1 VRSAVNEI
9 KTERIASSL
18 SWIIFVL
25 FVVVF
30 VNMMELP
37 RIPIEAL
44 DKDALRNFHIATG
57 SLLFACSCFRV
68 HFWLQSPPQ
77 KKQGQL
83 PIEAYNQLHTLQFS
97 LYCAFIGQGLTGIVT
112 AWSDGL
118 MQFLPGATTANH
130 ALWVLSGYL
139 HSVFAFF
146 YLAII
151 LFIALTGFYHMIRY
165 RVWRFSI
172 FA

>member
-1 VRSAVNEI
+1 MNEI

-37 RIPIEAL
+37 RIPIEAP

-68 HFWLQSPPQ
+68 HFWLQYPFQ
-77 KKQGQL
+77 KRQDKL
-83 PIEAYNQLHTLQFS
+83 PTEAYNQLHILQFS
-97 LYCAFIGQGLTGIVT
+97 LYCAFIAQGLTGIIT

-118 MQFLPGATTANH
+118 MQLLPGATTVH
-130 ALWVLSGYL
+130 HSLWVLSGYL
-139 HSVFAFF
+139 HSVFGFF
-146 YLAII
+146 YIAII
-151 LFIALTGFYHMIRY
+151 IFIMLTGFYHMIRY

>member
-1 VRSAVNEI
+1 MRSAVDEI
-9 KTERIASSL
+9 RTQRIASFL
-18 SWIIFVL
+18 SWIIFIL

-37 RIPIEAL
+37 RVPIEAP

-77 KKQGQL
+77 KKRDKL
-83 PIEAYNQLHTLQFS
+83 PIEAYTQLHVLQFS
-97 LYCAFIGQGLTGIVT
+97 LYCAFIGQGLTGLVT
-112 AWSDGL
+112 AWADGL
-118 MQFLPGATTANH
+118 IQFLPGAATVNH
-130 ALWVLSGYL
+130 SLWVLSGYL
-139 HSVFAFF
+139 HSVFGFF
-146 YLAII
+146 YIAII
-151 LFIALTGFYHMIRY
+151 LFTVLTGFYHMLRY
-165 RVWRFSI
+165 RIWRFSI

>member
-1 VRSAVNEI
+1 MRSAVNEI

-37 RIPIEAL
+37 RIPIEAP

-77 KKQGQL
+77 KKQDKL
-83 PIEAYNQLHTLQFS
+83 PIEAYKQLHVLQFS

-146 YLAII
+146 YSAII

>member
-1 VRSAVNEI
+1 VNSAVNQA
-9 KTERIASSL
+9 KSERIASSL
-18 SWIIFVL
+18 SWMIFIL

-37 RIPIEAL
+37 RVPIEAP

-68 HFWLQSPPQ
+68 HFWLQYPFQ
-77 KKQGQL
+77 KRQDKL
-83 PIEAYNQLHTLQFS
+83 PIEAYKQLHVLQFS

-112 AWSDGL
+112 AWADGL
-118 MQFLPGATTANH
+118 MQFLPGAATVNH

-139 HSVFAFF
+139 HSVFALF
-146 YLAII
+146 YIAII

>member
-1 VRSAVNEI
+1 MRSAVNEI

-30 VNMMELP
+30 VNMMEVP
-37 RIPIEAL
+37 RIPIEAP

-68 HFWLQSPPQ
+68 HFWLQYPFQ
-77 KKQGQL
+77 KRQDKL
-83 PIEAYNQLHTLQFS
+83 PTEAYNQLHILQFS

-112 AWSDGL
+112 AWADGL
-118 MQFLPGATTANH
+118 MQFLAGAATVNH

>member
-1 VRSAVNEI
+1 MRSAVNEI

-37 RIPIEAL
+37 RIPIEAP

-68 HFWLQSPPQ
+68 HFWLQYPFQ
-77 KKQGQL
+77 KRQDKL
-83 PIEAYNQLHTLQFS
+83 PTEAYNQLHILQFS

-112 AWSDGL
+112 AWADGL
-118 MQFLPGATTANH
+118 MQFLPGVATVNH

>member
-1 VRSAVNEI
+1 MSC
-9 KTERIASSL
+9 L

-30 VNMMELP
+30 VNRRECP
-37 RIPIEAL
+37 RIAIEAP
-44 DKDALRNFHIATG
+44 DKDALRSFHMTTG
-57 SLLFACSCFRV
+57 SLLFECSCFRV
-68 HFWLQSPPQ
+68 HFWLQYPFQ
-77 KKQGQL
+77 KRQDKL
-83 PIEAYNQLHTLQFS
+83 PTEAYNQLHILQFS

-112 AWSDGL
+112 AWEDGL
-118 MQFLPGATTANH
+118 MQFLPGVATVNH
-130 ALWVLSGYL
+130 GLWVLSGYL

-146 YLAII
+146 YLEVI
-151 LFIALTGFYHMIRY
+151 LFIALRGFYHMIRY

>member
-1 VRSAVNEI
+1 MRSAVNEI

-37 RIPIEAL
+37 RIPIEAP

-68 HFWLQSPPQ
+68 HFWLQYPFQ
-77 KKQGQL
+77 KRQDKL
-83 PIEAYNQLHTLQFS
+83 PTEAYNQLHILQFS
-97 LYCAFIGQGLTGIVT
+97 LYCAFIAQGLTGIIT

-118 MQFLPGATTANH
+118 MQLLPGATTVH
-130 ALWVLSGYL
+130 HSLWVLSGYL
-139 HSVFAFF
+139 HSVFGFF
-146 YLAII
+146 YIAII
-151 LFIALTGFYHMIRY
+151 IFIMLTGFYHMIRY
-165 RVWRFSI
+165 RVWRLSI

>member
-1 VRSAVNEI
+1 MNSAVNQA
-9 KTERIASSL
+9 KSERIASSL
-18 SWIIFVL
+18 SWMIFIL

-37 RIPIEAL
+37 RVPIEAP

-68 HFWLQSPPQ
+68 HFWLQYPFQ
-77 KKQGQL
+77 KRQDKL
-83 PIEAYNQLHTLQFS
+83 PTEAYNQLHILQFS

-112 AWSDGL
+112 AWADGL
-118 MQFLPGATTANH
+118 MQFLPGAATVNH

>member
-1 VRSAVNEI
+1 LQYPFQKRQD
-9 KTERIASSL
+9 K
-18 SWIIFVL
+18 
-25 FVVVF
+25 
-30 VNMMELP
+30 LP
-37 RIPIEAL
+37 
-44 DKDALRNFHIATG
+44 T
-57 SLLFACSCFRV
+57 
-68 HFWLQSPPQ
+68 
-77 KKQGQL
+77 
-83 PIEAYNQLHTLQFS
+83 EAYNQLHILQFS

-112 AWSDGL
+112 AWADGL
-118 MQFLPGATTANH
+118 MQFLPGAATVNH

>member
-37 RIPIEAL
+37 RIPIEAP

-68 HFWLQSPPQ
+68 YFWLQSPPQ

>member
-37 RIPIEAL
+37 RIPIEAP
-44 DKDALRNFHIATG
+44 DKNALRNFHIATG
-57 SLLFACSCFRV
+57 SLLFACSCFRI

-151 LFIALTGFYHMIRY
+151 LFVALTGFYHMIRY

>member
-1 VRSAVNEI
+1 MRSAVNEI

-18 SWIIFVL
+18 SWIILVL

-37 RIPIEAL
+37 RIPIEAP

-68 HFWLQSPPQ
+68 HIWLQYPPQ
-77 KKQGQL
+77 KKQDKL
-83 PIEAYNQLHTLQFS
+83 PTEAYNQLHILQFS

-112 AWSDGL
+112 AWADGL
-118 MQFLPGATTANH
+118 MQFLPGAATVNH

>member
-1 VRSAVNEI
+1 MNSAVNQV
-9 KTERIASSL
+9 KSERIASSL
-18 SWIIFVL
+18 SWMIFIL

-37 RIPIEAL
+37 RVPIEAP

-57 SLLFACSCFRV
+57 SLLFVCSCFRV

-118 MQFLPGATTANH
+118 MQFLPGVTTANH

-151 LFIALTGFYHMIRY
+151 LYIALTGFYHMIRY

>member
-37 RIPIEAL
+37 RIPIEAP

-68 HFWLQSPPQ
+68 HFWLQYPPQ

>member
-37 RIPIEAL
+37 RIPIEAP
-44 DKDALRNFHIATG
+44 DKNALRNFHIATG
-57 SLLFACSCFRV
+57 SLLFACSCFRI

>member
-37 RIPIEAL
+37 RIPIEAP

-68 HFWLQSPPQ
+68 YFWLQSPPQ

-130 ALWVLSGYL
+130 ALWALSGYL

-151 LFIALTGFYHMIRY
+151 VFIALTGFYHMIRY
-165 RVWRFSI
+165 RVWRFRI

>member
-1 VRSAVNEI
+1 MRSAVNEI

-37 RIPIEAL
+37 RIPIEAP

-68 HFWLQSPPQ
+68 HFWLQYPFH
-77 KKQGQL
+77 KRLDKL
-83 PIEAYNQLHTLQFS
+83 PTEAYNLLHTLQFS

-118 MQFLPGATTANH
+118 MLFLPGATTANH

-151 LFIALTGFYHMIRY
+151 LFVALTGFYHMIRY